1 MVTRKMG
8 EEALENRD
16 KGDCFPIIEPNTIGN
31 NQWKKKRKLK
41 I

>member
-16 KGDCFPIIEPNTIGN
+16 KGDCFPIIEPHTIGN
-31 NQWKKKRKLK
+31 NQLEDYREAK
-41 I
+41 